1 MVLTRKKVDNIEE
14 KSGKV
19 FLTKSLNE
27 EVYKLT
33 LNLYTELAKIFDS
46 NNVDVVSRTLLNNI
60 VLTLEKLDEELKANT
75 QHVYTITAISKEN
88 EKLKETVQSLEQKC
102 ADQRKINNSLL
113 DEGGVNE
120 EEISRKQN
128 EDAKLISSL
137 RKKIETKDME
147 ISQLQETIADMKS
160 SIKKLTDENLN
171 TKVLLD
177 ARLNEEENR
186 KKKETQQTSQPGTSA
201 QSSRPGTNA
210 QSSRPGTSTQSLSTA
225 DNVEEPSSPPTPSDV
240 ATGAEDNYTD
250 HVTKPDINI
259 NKLFVIGDS
268 HTREL
273 QSILQQSKS
282 SKFVAKV
289 ICMPGST
296 FGQVVN
302 AIKPDKVSANTMIC
316 VVAGTNDVFKTS
328 WNSIQS
334 SIDKL
339 YSKCKNNQIL
349 IVLSPPRFDVKRIN
363 KHIINLNVKVKHY
376 ISKYKNMTC
385 LDPHNFINIHHMST
399 DLLHLNGRGKFLL
412 CSKIVHKVFGSSLS
426 VDTATVHNSNK
437 SIHSNQHYR
446 NNQHNQH
453 KLQFNRFS
461 GHHANTYHGY
471 RGNNHQH
478 KGQWNS
484 QPMIPQGVPK
494 VTQHT
499 PKLNNGNQTQPPYYL
514 TNAFPPLPH
523 QGDIPYY
530 EYAPGNFPSYRDAFL
545 YNLNNHN
552 VMHSTHAHH
561 SSPPFTPHIQ
571 SMHTT
576 HPPHA
581 HHSSPPCTPPLPSM
595 HTSHTHHPSIPNI
608 LTSNRFEHFGRN
620 FH

>member
-1 MVLTRKKVDNIEE
+1 MSNNYAPQIIAANLACLTTLLGGCWISWASV
-14 KSGKV
+14 
-19 FLTKSLNE
+19 SLN
-27 EVYKLT
+27 KLSD
-33 LNLYTELAKIFDS
+33 TEPD
-46 NNVDVVSRTLLNNI
+46 
-60 VLTLEKLDEELKANT
+60 LEQIGFRLSKYEISWMT
-75 QHVYTITAISKEN
+75 SISKEN

-147 ISQLQETIADMKS
+147 ISQLQETMADMKS

-453 KLQFNRFS
+453 KLQFNSVLDGTVEFF
-461 GHHANTYHGY
+461 
-471 RGNNHQH
+471 
-478 KGQWNS
+478 
-484 QPMIPQGVPK
+484 QPLGENKEGLFIFNK
-494 VTQHT
+494 R
-499 PKLNNGNQTQPPYYL
+499 L
-514 TNAFPPLPH
+514 
-523 QGDIPYY
+523 
-530 EYAPGNFPSYRDAFL
+530 DA
-545 YNLNNHN
+545 
-552 VMHSTHAHH
+552 VE
-561 SSPPFTPHIQ
+561 
-571 SMHTT
+571 
-576 HPPHA
+576 
-581 HHSSPPCTPPLPSM
+581 
-595 HTSHTHHPSIPNI
+595 NI
-608 LTSNRFEHFGRN
+608 GFSNRKHFDLELRRLTLE
-620 FH
+620 